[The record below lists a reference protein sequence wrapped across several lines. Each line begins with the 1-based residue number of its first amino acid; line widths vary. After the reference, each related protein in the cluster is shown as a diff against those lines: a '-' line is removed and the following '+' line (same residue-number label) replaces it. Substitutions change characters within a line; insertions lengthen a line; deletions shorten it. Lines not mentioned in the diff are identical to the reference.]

1 MEKLLTELLNSVNGL
16 HDKVNN
22 MNNMLQQCERRL
34 EHLEKMDSIEHRV
47 TVNQI
52 DLTDIKEIVEKVAD
66 FQREEITELSVFV
79 KKHMSINFHQDA
91 LNLIHKRLDVQLN
104 KIAKNEEA
112 ILIFGRPHS

>member
-1 MEKLLTELLNSVNGL
+1 VEKLLTDILNKINTIDEKINIMDEDLKIYG
-16 HDKVNN
+16 H
-22 MNNMLQQCERRL
+22 RL
-34 EHLEKMDSIEHRV
+34 ERLEKMDSIEHRV

-66 FQREEITELSVFV
+66 FQRAELMDLSHIVNNYLNNAPLKEE
-79 KKHMSINFHQDA
+79 

-112 ILIFGRPHS
+112 ILIVGSRS